1 MFLSISGSV
10 AAEERWSS
18 GRGTS
23 TRVNRRRSRRSLANK
38 VAVPRGTERL

>member
-18 GRGTS
+18 GCGTS
-23 TRVNRRRSRRSLANK
+23 TRVNRRRSRRRLANT
-38 VAVPRGTERL
+38 VAEPGGIERL

>member
-18 GRGTS
+18 GRGTP
-23 TRVNRRRSRRSLANK
+23 TRVKRRRTRRSLANK
-38 VAVPRGTERL
+38 VAVPRGIERL